1 MANSV
6 PFRTTPQLGPQL
18 NEVFAGLPYWDLIGV
33 QGATPLLPPVSGV
46 SSPSYKLGNVETGS
60 DGGSYMW
67 VRVNGAIA
75 ASGAGAT
82 GLGVTL
88 DPLTYNITTGGTD
101 AYIKPNTRALVAGDF
116 LHVRLG
122 YAYNAVPK

>member
-18 NEVFAGLPYWDLIGV
+18 NEVFSGLPYWDLTGIP
-33 QGATPLLPPVSGV
+33 GATSVATPISGV
-46 SSPSYKLGNVETGS
+46 TSPSYKIGNVETGN
-60 DGGSYMW
+60 DGAQYMW
-67 VRVNGAIA
+67 VRSNGVIA
-75 ASGAGAT
+75 ASGAPAT

-88 DPLTYNITTGGTD
+88 DPLTFNITTGGTD
-101 AYIKPNTRALVAGDF
+101 AYIKPNTRALVAGDY